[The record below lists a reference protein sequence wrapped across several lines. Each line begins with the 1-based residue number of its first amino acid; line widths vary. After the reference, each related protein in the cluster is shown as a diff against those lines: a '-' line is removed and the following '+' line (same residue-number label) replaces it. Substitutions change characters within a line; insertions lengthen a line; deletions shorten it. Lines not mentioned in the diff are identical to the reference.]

1 MITRHS
7 FIPLSLSLAIVL
19 AAFCVPNRTYGQD
32 KTPGRIFKDR
42 VVPHWFDGGDRFW
55 YRNQLASGESEYILV
70 DAAAGTRQPAFDH
83 ERLSKALQAAG
94 IESNGKKL
102 QLRAIELD
110 TPDNVFRFS
119 VDQSRWEC
127 DRSTYQVARVD
138 DGTVAEDTAGDGV
151 HPRDVPARSGNQGPE
166 TEICFNNQTDHEV
179 EILWVQPD
187 GERQAYGKISPGK
200 QRYQH
205 TFSGHVWIV
214 VDTNDRDL
222 VGVVA
227 GPQSRNVIIRDQ
239 APPRQ
244 SRDKE
249 IKPRRT
255 TGLSPDGRW
264 QAVIENDNVSIHEV
278 EGDGQQQLS
287 SDGEPGH
294 AYDRLRWSPDSRTL
308 VAFRVQTFPAKEVYR
323 IESSPRGGGRAILH
337 TRGYALPGDPFD
349 IYELNLFDIATSKQ
363 IKPTVPVVDFGRPQV
378 RFRNDKRCLTLNKVD
393 RGHQRFRVLEVD
405 LDSGESQAIIDEQSD
420 TFIWTAHGSNLGVPL
435 VSWMEKT
442 SEIVYVSERDGWRH
456 LYLID
461 ADTGETKNQI
471 TKGEFVVRKVD
482 RIDEA
487 TRQIWFQASGLSADQ
502 DPYLI
507 HHYRVDFDGE
517 NLVALTEA
525 NGNHTIA
532 YSPDRRFLI
541 DSYSRVD
548 AAPVHE
554 LRRESDGSLV
564 CQLESADVSAVKSK
578 TLEVF
583 VAKGRD
589 GKTDIWGIICRPS
602 DHDPAKSYPI
612 IEDIYAGPHGSFV
625 PKSFSVSNRYQALND
640 LGFIV
645 VKIDGMGTANRSKA
659 FHDVCWKNIK
669 DAGFPDR
676 IAWIKAAASQDP
688 SMDVS
693 RVGIF
698 GTSAGGQNAAAAVLF
713 HSDFYRAA
721 YAACGCHDNRM
732 DKASWNEQWM
742 GYPVGPHYAE
752 CSNID
757 NAHALGGH
765 LMLMVGELDSNVPPE
780 STFRFADALIK
791 ADKNFDLLMMPGV
804 GHSSGGMYG
813 QRRMNEFFV
822 EHLNP

>member
-1 MITRHS
+1 MITRRPTLS
-7 FIPLSLSLAIVL
+7 NSLSLAIVL
-19 AAFCVPNRTYGQD
+19 AVFFAPHLTYGQE

-55 YRNQLASGESEYILV
+55 YRNELPKVESEYILV
-70 DAAAGTRQPAFDH
+70 DAVSGTRQPAFDH
-83 ERLSKALQAAG
+83 NRLAKALQAKGVDAD
-94 IESNGKKL
+94 GKKL
-102 QLRAIELD
+102 QVRAIEFD
-110 TPDNVFRFS
+110 TPTNTFCFTI
-119 VDQSRWEC
+119 DQSRWEC
-127 DRSTYQVARVD
+127 DRSTYQVTCITD
-138 DGTVAEDTAGDGV
+138 ESVADDTASVGV
-151 HPRDVPARSGNQGPE
+151 HPRDLPSRSRNTGPE
-166 TEICFNNQTDHEV
+166 TEICFNNQTDHPV
-179 EILWVQPD
+179 EIQWVRPD
-187 GERQAYGKISPGK
+187 GERQSYGTVSPGK

-205 TFSGHVWIV
+205 TFSGHVWMA
-214 VDTNDRDL
+214 VDAEGHDL
-222 VGVVA
+222 IGAVA
-227 GPQSRNVIIRDQ
+227 EPLSKNVIIRDQ
-239 APPRQ
+239 QPPRR
-244 SRDKE
+244 SRNKE
-249 IKPRRT
+249 ARPRNT
-255 TGLSPDGRW
+255 SNLSPDGRW
-264 QAVIENDNVSIHEV
+264 QAAIENHNVFIREV
-278 EGDGQQQLS
+278 DGNGQHQLS
-287 SDGEPGH
+287 DDGEPRH
-294 AYDRLRWSPDSRTL
+294 QYDLLRWSPDSKTL
-308 VAFRVQTFPAKEVYR
+308 IAFRVQPFPAKEVYR
-323 IESSPRGGGRAILH
+323 IESSPRGGGRAKLQSS
-337 TRGYALPGDPFD
+337 GYALPGDPFD
-349 IYELNLFDIATSKQ
+349 KYELNLFDIATAKQ

-378 RFRNDKRCLTLNKVD
+378 RFRNDKRCLTFNKID
-393 RGHQRFRVLEVD
+393 RGHQRFRVIEVD
-405 LDSGESQAIIDEQSD
+405 LDSGESRAIIDERSD
-420 TFIWTAHGSNLGVPL
+420 TFIWTAHGPNIGVPL
-435 VSWMEKT
+435 VSWMEQT
-442 SEIVYVSERDGWRH
+442 NEIVYVSERDGWRH

-461 ADTGETKNQI
+461 AETGETKNQI
-471 TKGEFVVRKVD
+471 TKGDFVVRKVD
-482 RIDEA
+482 CIDEA
-487 TRQIWFQASGLSADQ
+487 TRQIWFQASGRNANQ

-525 NGNHTIA
+525 DGNHVVA
-532 YSPDRRFLI
+532 YSPGRRFLI

-554 LRRESDGSLV
+554 LRREDDGSLV
-564 CQLESADVSAVKSK
+564 CRLETADVSSLNTV
-578 TLEVF
+578 TPEVF

-589 GKTDIWGIICRPS
+589 GKTDIWGIIWRPS
-602 DHDPAKSYPI
+602 DHDPNKRYPI
-612 IEDIYAGPHGSFV
+612 IEDIYAGPHDSFV
-625 PKSFSVSNRYQALND
+625 PKSFSVSNRYQELND

-669 DAGFPDR
+669 DGGFPDR
-676 IAWIKAAASQDP
+676 IAWIKAAAQKDS

-698 GTSAGGQNAAAAVLF
+698 GTSAGGQNAAAAVLL

-752 CSNID
+752 CSNIE

-804 GHSSGGMYG
+804 GHSNGGKYG
-813 QRRMNEFFV
+813 QRRMREFFV